1 LAREEYSI
9 THPLVQS
16 GVVAR
21 IDLIRIQRQV
31 ADLEGE
37 INTIRLTIPRLQT
50 AAKEAKERV
59 QEVVYS
65 AKTDIS
71 NELNRIRAEL
81 NSVTETLLAG
91 EDRVTRTEVRSRVR
105 GTVKEIKQNT
115 VGGVIRPGEDII
127 EIVPLDDTLLIEAQI
142 RPADIAFLR
151 PGQEAMIKIAA
162 YDFSIYGGL
171 KARVEHISADTIKD
185 EQGENFYRVYL
196 RTAQNALLHQG
207 NELPIIPGMTATIE
221 ILTGHKSVLDYIM
234 KPILKARDRALRE
247 R

>member
-1 LAREEYSI
+1 MRN
-9 THPLVQS
+9 

-21 IDLIRIQRQV
+21 IDLIRIERQV

-37 INTIRLTIPRLQT
+37 IATIRLSIPRLQT
-50 AAKEAKERV
+50 AAQEARQRIE
-59 QEVVYS
+59 EVMLS
-65 AKTDIS
+65 AKAAVSD
-71 NELNRIRAEL
+71 ELNRARAEL

-91 EDRVTRTEVRSRVR
+91 EDRVTRTAVRSQVR

-127 EIVPLDDTLLIEAQI
+127 EIVPLDDTLLVEAQI
-142 RPADIAFLR
+142 RPGDIAFLR
-151 PGQEAMIKIAA
+151 PGQDSMIKIAA

-171 KARVEHISADTIKD
+171 KASVEHISADTIKD

-196 RTAQNALLHQG
+196 RTAQNSLVHQG

-221 ILTGHKSVLDYIM
+221 ILTGKKSVLDYIM